1 MSWGWSKAWEA
12 RRSWGVLGW
21 VVGGY
26 LAEFALL
33 VIFCQAP
40 RNVPDHGTT
49 FPAIHRAIPAMRIA
63 ILAFPRFQLLDVAG
77 PADVFAEA
85 SHQLGDPKAYQVSVI
100 STDEGLLRSSSGLRM
115 AVDATVATHR
125 GRIDTLLVAGSPRRD
140 DMAVDEDLR
149 RWLQRQASTARRY
162 GSVCTG
168 AFALASAGLLDGKRV
183 ATHWNST
190 DLLAADHPDACVE
203 PDAIYVKDG
212 RLFTSAGVTAG
223 MDLALA
229 MVEDDHGREL
239 ALRVA
244 RQLVMFLKRPGG
256 QSQFSA
262 HLAAQTAE
270 RSDVS
275 AIQDYVL
282 AHLRA
287 DLSVPALAKRAGMSE
302 RTFARVFHDET
313 GTTPAEFVE
322 NARIDAARR
331 MAEESDLPAK
341 RLADAVGYANVDGF
355 RRAFGR
361 RLGLTLVEYRR
372 RFA

>member
-1 MSWGWSKAWEA
+1 
-12 RRSWGVLGW
+12 
-21 VVGGY
+21 
-26 LAEFALL
+26 
-33 VIFCQAP
+33 
-40 RNVPDHGTT
+40 
-49 FPAIHRAIPAMRIA
+49 MRIA

-85 SHQLGDPKAYQVSVI
+85 ARQLGQPRAYQVQVLSA
-100 STDEGLLRSSSGLRM
+100 TAGPLRSSSGLRM

-125 GRIDTLLVAGSPRRD
+125 GPIDTLLVAGSPNLD
-140 DMAVDEDLR
+140 DMAADEHLQNWLR
-149 RWLQRQASTARRY
+149 RRARTVRRY

-168 AFALASAGLLDGKRV
+168 AFVLAATGLLDGKRV

-190 DLLAADHPDACVE
+190 ARLSAAYPEACVE
-203 PDAIYVKDG
+203 ADAIYVKDG

-229 MVEDDHGREL
+229 MVEEDHGRDL

-244 RQLVMFLKRPGG
+244 RELVMFLKRPGG

-270 RSDVS
+270 RSSVREL
-275 AIQDYVL
+275 QDHIL
-282 AHLRA
+282 ANLKS
-287 DLSVPALAKRAGMSE
+287 DLSVPALAAHAGMSE
-302 RTFARVFHDET
+302 RSFARTFRSEA

-331 MAEESDLPAK
+331 LAEESDQPAK

-355 RRAFGR
+355 RRAFTR
-361 RLGLTLVEYRR
+361 RLGVSLVEYRR
-372 RFA
+372 RFAG

>member
-1 MSWGWSKAWEA
+1 
-12 RRSWGVLGW
+12 
-21 VVGGY
+21 
-26 LAEFALL
+26 
-33 VIFCQAP
+33 
-40 RNVPDHGTT
+40 
-49 FPAIHRAIPAMRIA
+49 MRIA

-85 SHQLGDPKAYQVSVI
+85 SRQLGQPDAYEVRVI
-100 STDEGLLRSSSGLRM
+100 GTTEGLLASSGGLRL
-115 AVDATVATHR
+115 AVDDTVATHR
-125 GRIDTLLVAGSPRRD
+125 GPIDTLLVAGSPEID
-140 DMAVDEDLR
+140 DMASDTPLQEWLR
-149 RWLQRQASTARRY
+149 FQAQTVRRY

-168 AFALASAGLLDGKRV
+168 AFVLAASGLLDGKRV

-190 DLLAADHPDACVE
+190 ARLAAAYPNACVE
-203 PDAIYVKDG
+203 ADANYVKEG
-212 RLFTSAGVTAG
+212 KLFTSAGVTAG

-229 MVEDDHGREL
+229 MVEEDHGRDL

-270 RSDVS
+270 RSSMREV
-275 AIQDYVL
+275 QEHVL
-282 AHLRA
+282 AHLRS
-287 DLSVPALAKRAGMSE
+287 DLSVPVLASHAGMSE
-302 RTFARVFHDET
+302 RSFARIFRSET

-331 MAEESDLPAK
+331 LAEDSDAPAK

-355 RRAFGR
+355 RRAFSR
-361 RLGLTLVEYRR
+361 RLGVSLVEYRR
-372 RFA
+372 RFAG

>member
-1 MSWGWSKAWEA
+1 
-12 RRSWGVLGW
+12 
-21 VVGGY
+21 
-26 LAEFALL
+26 
-33 VIFCQAP
+33 
-40 RNVPDHGTT
+40 
-49 FPAIHRAIPAMRIA
+49 MRVA

-85 SHQLGDPKAYQVSVI
+85 SRQLGKPRAYQVQVI
-100 STDEGLLRSSSGLRM
+100 GIEEGLLRSSNGLRM

-125 GRIDTLLVAGSPRRD
+125 GPIDTLLIAGSPEIE
-140 DMAVDEDLR
+140 DMAVDAQLNDWLR
-149 RWLQRQASTARRY
+149 RQSRSVRRY

-168 AFALASAGLLDGKRV
+168 AFALAATGLLDGKRV
-183 ATHWNST
+183 ATHWNAAAR
-190 DLLAADHPDACVE
+190 LAAAYPRTCVE
-203 PDAIYVKDG
+203 ADAIYVKDG
-212 RLFTSAGVTAG
+212 KLFTSAGVTAG

-244 RQLVMFLKRPGG
+244 RELVMFLKRPGG

-270 RSDVS
+270 GSSVREV
-275 AIQDYVL
+275 QDHAL
-282 AHLRA
+282 ANLKD
-287 DLSVPALAKRAGMSE
+287 DLSVPALASRAGMSE
-302 RTFARVFHDET
+302 RSFARIFRSET
-313 GTTPAEFVE
+313 GTTPGEFVE

-331 MAEESDLPAK
+331 MAEESDLPAE

-361 RLGLTLVEYRR
+361 RLGVSLAEYRK
-372 RFA
+372 RFAR